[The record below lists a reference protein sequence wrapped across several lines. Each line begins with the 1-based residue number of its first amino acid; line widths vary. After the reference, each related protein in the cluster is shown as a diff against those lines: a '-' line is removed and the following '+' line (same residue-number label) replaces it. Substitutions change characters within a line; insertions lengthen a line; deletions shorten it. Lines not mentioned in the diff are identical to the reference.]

1 LTRPF
6 LSHNVDVGTVS
17 TFQQIPKT
25 NCYGLTLPFP
35 PSPSMFEL
43 TVTDRPAIAVLYTEN
58 GQLLPHGS
66 GEVEGAEVQDDPM
79 IRKPMMADLSR
90 NYNI

>member
-1 LTRPF
+1 
-6 LSHNVDVGTVS
+6 
-17 TFQQIPKT
+17 
-25 NCYGLTLPFP
+25 
-35 PSPSMFEL
+35 MFEL